1 MEKRA
6 KLKDRLHEALNVR
19 HMKAAELSE
28 RTNVPKGAISYYLA
42 GKSSPKGDRTYIL
55 AKALDVSE
63 AWLMGFDVPME
74 RTQEQK
80 KNDRLSEL
88 IVRLRRDPA
97 IFNIVEK
104 MDRDPALF
112 AIVEML
118 DRVPPEQLE
127 NLGGL
132 VAGLVKE

>member
-1 MEKRA
+1 MKERA
-6 KLKDRLHEALNVR
+6 KLCDRLQEALTAR
-19 HMKAAELSE
+19 GMKAAELSE
-28 RTNVPKGAISYYLA
+28 RTDVPKGAISYYLA
-42 GKSSPKGDRTYIL
+42 GKSNPKADRTYIL

-63 AWLMGFDVPME
+63 AWLMGFDVAME
-74 RTQEQK
+74 RTPEQK

-88 IVRLRRDPA
+88 IVRLR
-97 IFNIVEK
+97 
-104 MDRDPALF
+104 RDPALF

-132 VAGLVKE
+132 VAGLVKK